1 MAFVIHGIGTMVY
14 AQRDYWPDG
23 SYITTEWF
31 VLAWVPIIPLYSKR
45 ISDIKTNDFAKYDA
59 SGGFYVYETMGVDH
73 RQALFVYLWFACV
86 FGPVI
91 IWGGFQDALNKLG
104 IDDLAAALCLGFS
117 ALAFV
122 FPYFLRR
129 WVKRR
134 NAREWKR
141 QSLGLHG

>member
-1 MAFVIHGIGTMVY
+1 MAFVIHGIGTMLY
-14 AQRDYWPDG
+14 GQRDYWPDG

-31 VLAWVPIIPLYSKR
+31 VMLWVPIIPLCSKR

-59 SGGFYVYETMGVDH
+59 SRGFYVYETMGVDYT
-73 RQALFVYLWFACV
+73 QAQFVYLWLACV
-86 FGPVI
+86 FAPVI
-91 IWGGFQDALNKLG
+91 IWAGFEDTLKKHG
-104 IDDLAAALCLGFS
+104 MDDLAAAVSVGFF

-134 NAREWKR
+134 NAREWER

>member
-1 MAFVIHGIGTMVY
+1 MVCG
-14 AQRDYWPDG
+14 WG
-23 SYITTEWF
+23 G
-31 VLAWVPIIPLYSKR
+31 PIIPMYSKR

-59 SGGFYVYETMGVDH
+59 SGGFYVYETMGVDYT
-73 RQALFVYLWFACV
+73 QAQFVYLWFACL
-86 FGPVI
+86 FGPSI
-91 IWGGFQDALNKLG
+91 MWAGFQDTLKKHG
-104 IDDLAAALCLGFS
+104 IDDLAAAVSVGFS

>member
-1 MAFVIHGIGTMVY
+1 VV
-14 AQRDYWPDG
+14 
-23 SYITTEWF
+23 
-31 VLAWVPIIPLYSKR
+31 AWVPIIPLCSKR
-45 ISDIKTNDFAKYDA
+45 ISDIRTNDFAKYDA
-59 SGGFYVYETMGVDH
+59 SGGFYLYETMGVDH

-86 FGPVI
+86 FGPFI
-91 IWGGFQDALNKLG
+91 IWGSFQDALSKLG